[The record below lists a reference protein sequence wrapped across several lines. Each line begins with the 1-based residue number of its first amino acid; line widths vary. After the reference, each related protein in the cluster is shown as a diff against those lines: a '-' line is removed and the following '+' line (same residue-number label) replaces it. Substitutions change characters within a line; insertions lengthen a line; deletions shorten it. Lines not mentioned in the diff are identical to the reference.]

1 LAEDKGRDIQID
13 KFIHERA
20 RLLILTHL
28 AAREDRE
35 VSFNDLKD
43 ELDMTAGN
51 LSVQLRNL
59 EDIGYIEVNKTIEG
73 RKTVTRVSLTQKG
86 YEELMLYLDNME
98 KIIKSI
104 KD

>member
-1 LAEDKGRDIQID
+1 LANNSEMDINID

-28 AAREDRE
+28 ATGEDRE
-35 VSFNDLKD
+35 ISFNELKSA
-43 ELDMTAGN
+43 LDMTAGN

-59 EDIGYIEVNKTIEG
+59 EEAGYLNVDKSIEH
-73 RKTVTRVSLTQKG
+73 RKTVTRVSLTPEG
-86 YEELMLYLDNME
+86 HEAFMLYLDNME
-98 KIIKSI
+98 KIIRFI

>member
-1 LAEDKGRDIQID
+1 VTEGKGRDIRID

-28 AAREDRE
+28 ATNEERE

-43 ELDMTAGN
+43 ALDMTAGN

-59 EDIGYIEVNKTIEG
+59 EDIGYVEVNKTIEG
-73 RKTVTRVSLTQKG
+73 RKTVTRVALTSKG
-86 YEELMLYLDNME
+86 YEELMTYLDNME
-98 KIIKSI
+98 KIIRSI
-104 KD
+104 KE